1 MKQILH
7 YILFFLF
14 IILVCQ
20 ILSSCSKEHIEAL
33 DAISW
38 TQKRII
44 NDDITG
50 EYLGTKLVI
59 HYHLVTEQARIV
71 EYMNLPKAEPFC
83 NDMNDTLVT
92 IIARPCSDKE
102 LH

>member
-1 MKQILH
+1 MKSIRMILW
-7 YILFFLF
+7 LDLLAAVVFM
-14 IILVCQ
+14 
-20 ILSSCSKEHIEAL
+20 SCSKEQKEL
-33 DAISW
+33 EPISW

-44 NDDITG
+44 HDDITG
-50 EYLGTKLVI
+50 EYVGTKLVI
-59 HYHLVTEQARIV
+59 HYHLVTEQARII
-71 EYMNLPKAEPFC
+71 EYMNLPKAEAFC